1 VKPNLISAQGFGDA
15 SPVAPNDT
23 AQGRA
28 AKSARRI
35 VASWIEWLNTGY
47 VALKAIAFFGIVEM
61 LLRPCCGG
69 SNLRHVG
76 LVEWDDVSSP
86 F

>member
-1 VKPNLISAQGFGDA
+1 MADRRHAHAKAADLI
-15 SPVAPNDT
+15 
-23 AQGRA
+23 GRA
-28 AKSARRI
+28 VRRI
-35 VASWIEWLNTGY
+35 IEMLHRAHTSRLASGSMDRHNWL
-47 VALKAIAFFGIVEM
+47 
-61 LLRPCCGG
+61 LLRPCRGV